1 MQKLVGLGIDDR
13 NLHGGGTYVHA
24 DPQIILQIAHSGR
37 KDRKIGVELIGKRE
51 RKMPKFAK
59 KEIKPFFY

>member
-51 RKMPKFAK
+51 RKMPKFEK
-59 KEIKPFFY
+59 KRD